1 MISWCRI
8 LRRSHARIERI
19 RIIFARSIIL
29 NDIFTEAVHAH
40 VRHTRTER
48 SCINLFHLFVA
59 HWTKK
64 SKKHNR
70 ITCVVVYKNKKVE
83 TRILGPGFLPLQR
96 ISSIITRCRQER
108 RDTSIR
114 EYNSDSSYA
123 HASYVQAS
131 YAVQASYP
139 HLSSGLTR
147 HCSARV
153 RGLEEAGGRRLG
165 GAAGHRDL

>member
-19 RIIFARSIIL
+19 RIILARNIIL
-29 NDIFTEAVHAH
+29 NGIFTEAVHAH

-59 HWTKK
+59 HLTKK

-83 TRILGPGFLPLQR
+83 TRNASTLPPISQVLSVFIMVRNRSSRFAMSFSLPHVHSASLQDPVK
-96 ISSIITRCRQER
+96 STVW
-108 RDTSIR
+108 DVH
-114 EYNSDSSYA
+114 D
-123 HASYVQAS
+123 
-131 YAVQASYP
+131 
-139 HLSSGLTR
+139 
-147 HCSARV
+147 RV
-153 RGLEEAGGRRLG
+153 FA
-165 GAAGHRDL
+165 